1 MSIANGLFQS
11 AGPDHALRP
20 RSLSRLLQIT
30 GVTTFRTRATPIL
43 LFLLAIGVGCRSNR
57 EAENRQTTDPEP
69 SPVTAPAP
77 PPVST
82 ISNDTRPAIV
92 AFGDSLT
99 AGYGAD
105 QGNSYPD
112 YLQKLLDTRNFQYR
126 VVNMGISGNTT
137 KDGVDR
143 LKDVLAVK
151 PELVIVE
158 FGGNDGLRGLPISS
172 TRENLDTIVRELKQ
186 NNIPV
191 VLAGITLPPNYGP
204 VYVDQFNKTYVEIS
218 EKYKVPMMPFLLK
231 GVFGRSRI
239 NAIRWN
245 SRDRAGQSAG
255 REKCAGTNQSA
266 AEKISL

>member
-1 MSIANGLFQS
+1 
-11 AGPDHALRP
+11 
-20 RSLSRLLQIT
+20 
-30 GVTTFRTRATPIL
+30 VTTFRPRATPIL
-43 LFLLAIGVGCRSNR
+43 LLLLAISVGCRSNQ
-57 EAENRQTTDPEP
+57 EADNRQAAAPES
-69 SPVTAPAP
+69 SPVTVPAP

-82 ISNDTRPAIV
+82 VSNDTRPAIV

-112 YLQKLLDTRNFQYR
+112 YLQKLLDTRNLQYR

-137 KDGVDR
+137 KDGVER
-143 LKDVLAVK
+143 IKDVLALK
-151 PELVIVE
+151 PAIVIVE
-158 FGGNDGLRGLPISS
+158 FGGNDGLRGLPIRS

-204 VYVDQFNKTYVEIS
+204 VYVDEFNKTYVEIA

-231 GVFGRSRI
+231 GVFGE
-239 NAIRWN
+239 
-245 SRDRAGQSAG
+245 AGSMQSDGIHATAQG
-255 REKCAGTNQSA
+255 NQQVA
-266 AEKISL
+266 KNVLELLNPLLKKPHAD